1 MQLIVNGKEEMVPDV
16 LNVTDLLKIR
26 GIETPEMVSVELNSE
41 ILSRVDFEQTYL
53 KEKDQI
59 EVLYFMGGG
68 STGGENHGEPRF

>member
-16 LNVTDLLKIR
+16 LTVTDLLKIR

-41 ILSRVDFEQTYL
+41 ILSRVDFEKTYL
-53 KEKDQI
+53 KEKDQV

-68 STGGENHGEPRF
+68 A

>member
-68 STGGENHGEPRF
+68 S

>member
-1 MQLIVNGKEEMVPDV
+1 MQLIINGKEEMMPDV
-16 LNVTDLLKIR
+16 LTVTDLLKIR

-68 STGGENHGEPRF
+68 S